1 VAAFI
6 IRRISGISLQSRT
19 ARHIRCGHQPHRDL
33 SLAFRVL
40 KLISSTVLL
49 TGVVVSCGPAK
60 PVLVYVP
67 PSIMIDTAHAPRK
80 SPVIKSG
87 SHSFWEAMAN
97 LDTGFVSNH
106 DVTESQR
113 DFARA
118 LGIVMSGKHEEA
130 ALALDGVRV
139 TATDSNVVT
148 ASRILMTAM
157 LQHSDNWKLLA
168 ELDSMGRRT
177 SGANGASDKAGV
189 ESWAAAFRRVPQRRI
204 TFPEKPVVLPLLLSP
219 SGVPMIEV
227 TVEGKRHIFWL
238 DTGSSMS
245 ILSSNV
251 AVECGVRPLTP
262 DTLEVATTTGRV
274 PAQAGAIEHLQLGG
288 INIGNTTALIVSN
301 ERMQVR
307 IGDVFGV
314 PAVVQIE
321 GVVGYDIISRLDLRI
336 DYVNHRVTMM
346 KPELNAKL
354 PRTGR
359 NLFWVGTPVVRLV
372 TSKGVPLHFNLDT
385 GAQETYS
392 TDGLVIKTKA
402 RTFKGERRL
411 VGGLAGLAI
420 VHGRFVDELRATM
433 GGQALVLRKVMVF
446 APAFNSFVSL
456 DGILGSDVGKS
467 GTVRIDATNGLFLL
481 ESSRGQSL
489 RKGS

>member
-1 VAAFI
+1 M
-6 IRRISGISLQSRT
+6 
-19 ARHIRCGHQPHRDL
+19 
-33 SLAFRVL
+33 
-40 KLISSTVLL
+40 
-49 TGVVVSCGPAK
+49 
-60 PVLVYVP
+60 LVYVP
-67 PSIMIDTAHAPRK
+67 ASITIDTTRAPRK
-80 SPVIKSG
+80 SAAINSG

-97 LDTGFVSNH
+97 LDTGYARKH

-113 DFARA
+113 DFAKA
-118 LGIVMSGKHEEA
+118 LGIVMSGKHEDA

-148 ASRILMTAM
+148 ASRVLMTAM
-157 LQHSDNWKLLA
+157 LQYSDNWKLLA
-168 ELDSMGRRT
+168 ELDSMGRKN
-177 SGANGASDKAGV
+177 SGANGAPDKAGV
-189 ESWAAAFRRVPQRRI
+189 ESWAAAFRGVPRRSI
-204 TFPEKPVVLPLLLSP
+204 KFPEKPVTLPLLLSP
-219 SGVPMIEV
+219 SGVPMIEI
-227 TVEGKRHIFWL
+227 TVQGKRHTFWL

-245 ILSSNV
+245 ILSSAV
-251 AVECGVRPLTP
+251 AAECGIKPLTL

-274 PAQAGAIEHLQLGG
+274 PAQAGAIERLQLGG
-288 INIGNTTALIVSN
+288 IEIRNTTSLIVSD

-307 IGDVFGV
+307 IGDASGV
-314 PAVVQIE
+314 PAVAQIE

-346 KPELNAKL
+346 KPEPNARI

-359 NLFWVGTPVVRLV
+359 NLFWVGAPVVRLV

-392 TDGLVIKTKA
+392 TDGLLIKTKA

-411 VGGLAGLAI
+411 IGGIGGLAI

-446 APAFNSFVSL
+446 APAFSSFVSL
-456 DGILGSDVGKS
+456 DGVLGSDVGKN
-467 GTVRIDATNGLFLL
+467 GTVRVDATNGLFLL
-481 ESSRGQSL
+481 ESSRRQSL
-489 RKGS
+489 RKDS